1 MDNLSGIEI
10 DLPYDMDYEDS
21 SQNLSIHLKAG
32 KQTLGG
38 KEALGFLRYRSGYV
52 TGDLGRIDA
61 QKLFLN
67 AFINRL
73 GTITNPFRYEYRRLM
88 IQKVFPEYFDRITIL
103 GITDRANPSD
113 DESWGEY
120 LLNTIYQSINIKPDA
135 IYQGEE
141 NKHNKWF
148 DSFNIP
154 IINIDRGILKVSA
167 TEIRKAIVENNFE
180 YFKAFMPEALYSEFK
195 NLRKILKDVESN

>member
-1 MDNLSGIEI
+1 MKYKFGLFIGRFQPFHKGHE
-10 DLPYDMDYEDS
+10 
-21 SQNLSIHLKAG
+21 SIVHKMLEECERVIIAIG
-32 KQTLGG
+32 
-38 KEALGFLRYRSGYV
+38 S
-52 TGDLGRIDA
+52 A
-61 QKLFLN
+61 QEF
-67 AFINRL
+67 

-167 TEIRKAIVENNFE
+167 TEIRKSIVENNFE